1 MDLSAELRNEIYE
14 LALTEEDGITLV
26 TRTKQLRRRVARGTI
41 KIEQSGSYFGK
52 QRRTGGFRSYWRVA
66 QATQSITT
74 GRAHRQLSP
83 DLLAVSKQIREEGS
97 SILYRQD
104 LIFEDMMSLHAF
116 IAQIGTYNQK
126 LVTELTVKSWSDSAY
141 LPAREACYVP
151 PSLLLTIRRCRYRQ
165 SLQLCWPHQPSC
177 VHKSPDL
184 KLRLQPG
191 LVQKPKASRPPDL
204 QGRSPSLGSPDGHTW
219 HSCCC
224 GGRARCQRLAFRQ
237 EREVWSTQEEGRL

>member
-26 TRTKQLRRRVARGTI
+26 TQTRQLRRRVARGTI
-41 KIEQSGSYFGK
+41 TIEQGTSYYGK
-52 QRRTGGFRSYWRVA
+52 KRRGGGFRSYWRLA
-66 QATQSITT
+66 QPTQSITT

-126 LVTELTVKSWSDSAY
+126 LVTELTVKSWSNSAY
-141 LPAREACYVP
+141 LLAQEAY
-151 PSLLLTIRRCRYRQ
+151 
-165 SLQLCWPHQPSC
+165 H
-177 VHKSPDL
+177 
-184 KLRLQPG
+184 
-191 LVQKPKASRPPDL
+191 
-204 QGRSPSLGSPDGHTW
+204 SPSVH
-219 HSCCC
+219 C
-224 GGRARCQRLAFRQ
+224 
-237 EREVWSTQEEGRL
+237 